1 MNEQIKEL
9 VELGN
14 GIGGTRIT
22 CKGDLQ
28 RLFDE
33 YRQRMEEAH
42 NNTPSLYYTYSR
54 KEKQQ

>member
-14 GIGGTRIT
+14 GIHNPSLEEIREM
-22 CKGDLQ
+22 LHQ
-28 RLFDE
+28 SFL
-33 YRQRMEEAH
+33 RMEAA
-42 NNTPSLYYTYSR
+42 NNKPSLYYTYSR